1 MSSNRPVRWG
11 ILGSHWISEVMAEAI
26 IASDSGQLQAIASRT
41 NAKKFAEKFSLSTM
55 YSDYD
60 LLLRDPEID
69 AVYITKAFLILF
81 ILFYAIFSLMIFRQI
96 QIMAKTLPTSLSP
109 WLKFIGI
116 VQIGISLGLLFVVI
130 GAF

>member
-1 MSSNRPVRWG
+1 
-11 ILGSHWISEVMAEAI
+11 
-26 IASDSGQLQAIASRT
+26 
-41 NAKKFAEKFSLSTM
+41 M
-55 YSDYD
+55 Y
-60 LLLRDPEID
+60 LEEGLFGFIEID